1 MRLGI
6 TKLRHRAS
14 TVRAQLK
21 RPQHRPPRSRRANV
35 HILRQRVQI
44 AVHEQQRP
52 RKCPT
57 RGPVHLRFTARI
69 VKSPPFRQSSV
80 VARDASSGVGV
91 PILRHRTTLSRAVAF
106 RTARAPRKHLQR
118 APRHPSFA
126 HRLDDADVIHEQPS
140 TAPQRDLIFVSRVA
154 FRRRLR
160 RRRVV
165 ARVRRATRV
174 VRRRLA
180 SRAHRVERARR
191 RVSTRRANS
200 SRRFDFDE
208 SRLSEMDSSPVPRD
222 SALRARGKSGPHTTT
237 RVARRRARA
246 RERKKS
252 SRRVMHARPRRDALR
267 ATTDIEPL
275 DTARAFDFK
284 CVRNGRAGTTV
295 SRATR
300 RTDAK
305 ASRRRARRRYFN
317 SIQSEMLEFLVNT
330 RRSFVMSA

>member
-160 RRRVV
+160 RRR
-165 ARVRRATRV
+165 
-174 VRRRLA
+174 
-180 SRAHRVERARR
+180 AHRVERARR

-252 SRRVMHARPRRDALR
+252 SRRVMYARPRRDALR